1 MPSARRS
8 SARSSRSGAT
18 CPPGRRLSESG
29 RGEPRPFGVVV
40 WPVCTRGRGGASYA
54 AGGPMKIIEGTLR
67 VAASDVAN
75 FLACQELTQLDL
87 RRARGTLRPPHPR
100 DLGFEDLVR
109 RGEEH
114 ERGVLERFRADG
126 LEVADLSLAGDPVGA
141 TVEAVRSGI
150 AVIYQGTLTG
160 AGGEV

>member
-1 MPSARRS
+1 MQRA
-8 SARSSRSGAT
+8 GN
-18 CPPGRRLSESG
+18 
-29 RGEPRPFGVVV
+29 
-40 WPVCTRGRGGASYA
+40 GGA
-54 AGGPMKIIEGTLR
+54 MKVIEGTLR

-114 ERGVLERFRADG
+114 ERGVIERFRADG
-126 LEVADLSLAGDPVGA
+126 L
-141 TVEAVRSGI
+141 
-150 AVIYQGTLTG
+150 
-160 AGGEV
+160 